1 MKHLLGMKEKKKAKV
16 GCMWHPSFPKIQPCF
31 DFLKFQLQL
40 PNTKLQKVTFNS
52 QDLIINS
59 PF

>member
-1 MKHLLGMKEKKKAKV
+1 MKKKKKAKV
-16 GCMWHPSFPKIQPCF
+16 GCMWHPSFPKTQPCF

-40 PNTKLQKVTFNS
+40 PKTKLQKVTFNS